1 MPKSKKSAAA
11 RSQRYPE
18 KRHRAKEIVTKF
30 VQPNTLQD
38 INKTQNI
45 EFSFKSGTNEYV
57 RFGELPFVM
66 SYRLKHANPLYE
78 SGSPDADKKHAY
90 YYLTTATTHKV
101 WLQNTLGVTSFFKG
115 CAVKIDG
122 EDVGVNKLAGL
133 THAFTHLNRSFMKDE
148 AFKSKYGKK
157 MWRISNKNDLAIASK
172 VEALKQAQLPLEFDN
187 MTDPGIRT
195 ESFNPGDSI
204 FPFYNQCNAVQ
215 ALTGKTVTRGYFSP
229 ETRFG
234 FHLEKCHPIDQAVEQ
249 LLNQDSQLFGGTLAV
264 IPLSTGATK
273 HTEAT
278 DRVKGI
284 ILEII
289 DIKLTY
295 ESFTPESL
303 TGSPRQSVFYVDV
316 PQVIVAELTPDV
328 NVTDVTFTLP
338 PGTKVVYIVY
348 AHQEQLWH
356 DAVSGKNTS
365 CRFMFPKTLAKV
377 TVDLEGR

>member
-1 MPKSKKSAAA
+1 
-11 RSQRYPE
+11 
-18 KRHRAKEIVTKF
+18 
-30 VQPNTLQD
+30 
-38 INKTQNI
+38 
-45 EFSFKSGTNEYV
+45 
-57 RFGELPFVM
+57 
-66 SYRLKHANPLYE
+66 
-78 SGSPDADKKHAY
+78 
-90 YYLTTATTHKV
+90 
-101 WLQNTLGVTSFFKG
+101 
-115 CAVKIDG
+115 
-122 EDVGVNKLAGL
+122 
-133 THAFTHLNRSFMKDE
+133 
-148 AFKSKYGKK
+148 
-157 MWRISNKNDLAIASK
+157 
-172 VEALKQAQLPLEFDN
+172 

-377 TVDLEGR
+377 TVDLEGREDLLIKRGLVGPGKKGACLQWSNLKYYDWLFASGLYPGELEEMFMRGDNPANYQQCLIFPALDYKIDSDKGTVLTLHQEFGGAGNLSPKGVNVVAFCVSQYTYSVNKNRNWTATLIK